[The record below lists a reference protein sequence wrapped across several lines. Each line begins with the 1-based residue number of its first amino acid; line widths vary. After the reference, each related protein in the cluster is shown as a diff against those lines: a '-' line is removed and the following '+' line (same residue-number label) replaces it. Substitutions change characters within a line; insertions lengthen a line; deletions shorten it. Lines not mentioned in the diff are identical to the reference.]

1 MPPQRTLC
9 PTPLA
14 NFPHATYVSSIK
26 STAIEK
32 VGQPE
37 AAAKLRKA
45 LADRDAGLLCADQ
58 NLTLGEYLDR
68 WLSNSVRG
76 AGKKRTFERYEEMVR
91 IYIASPR
98 SEKAQ

>member
-1 MPPQRTLC
+1 
-9 PTPLA
+9 
-14 NFPHATYVSSIK
+14 V
-26 STAIEK
+26 
-32 VGQPE
+32 
-37 AAAKLRKA
+37 
-45 LADRDAGLLCADQ
+45 ADRDAGLLFADQ

-91 IYIASPR
+91 IHIASSR